1 MIFPIGNCSCGFA
14 ERLENQ
20 WKTLTYKEDEFTGE
34 KQTFSSERKTNA
46 EKSFFVV
53 CLFEIFEWIK
63 RFQTFIS
70 KL

>member
-1 MIFPIGNCSCGFA
+1 MFKKTRKYNFTQMIFPIGYCTCGFA

-46 EKSFFVV
+46 EKSF
-53 CLFEIFEWIK
+53 L
-63 RFQTFIS
+63 
-70 KL
+70 